1 MLLYFDTTA
10 SSRMVM
16 MGKGMILSFSDRSY
30 YCSHSTES
38 C

>member
-10 SSRMVM
+10 SSRMILM
-16 MGKGMILSFSDRSY
+16 CKGMILSFSAGCY
-30 YCSHSTES
+30 YCRHSTES